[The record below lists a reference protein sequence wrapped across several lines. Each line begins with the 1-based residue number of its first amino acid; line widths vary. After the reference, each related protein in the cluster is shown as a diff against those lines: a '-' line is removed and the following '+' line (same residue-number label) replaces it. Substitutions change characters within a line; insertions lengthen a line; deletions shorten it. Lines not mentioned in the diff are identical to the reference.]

1 MKILSINAGSSSLKF
16 TLFNFPEKEEV
27 MSGNF
32 EKIGVGNSF
41 YKIKVNGGKIEKEV
55 EMKDHSEAVKIL
67 MDELLANKVID
78 SLEDIDGIG
87 HRIVQGADRYS
98 KSVII
103 DEKVI
108 SDIDELSSLA
118 PLHNPA
124 HIVGIK
130 AFKEVLPNVPMV
142 AVFDTAYH
150 QTIKEENFLY
160 PVPYEWYEKH
170 NVRKYGA
177 HGTSHRFVNLEISRQ
192 LGRDDL
198 KVISCH
204 IGNGSSITAIDKG
217 VVIDTSMGFTPLAG
231 VMMGSRSGDIDVSL
245 IPYVMKKEN
254 KTIDEIIS
262 DLNKKSGLLGVSG
275 ISSDSRD
282 VENAANEG
290 HERSILAQNIY
301 AQKIANYIA
310 MYNNMLGGADVITMT
325 AGLGERAIEM
335 REMIIERIASLG
347 VVIDKEANN
356 VRAEYRLITKP
367 ESKIPV
373 YIVPTNEELMI
384 AEDTFELVK

>member
-16 TLFNFPEKEEV
+16 TLFDFPEKKEL

-41 YKIKVNGGKIEKEV
+41 YKIKVNGEKIERSID
-55 EMKDHSEAVKIL
+55 MKDHSDAVKLL

-78 SLEDIDGIG
+78 NLEDIDGIG
-87 HRIVQGADRYS
+87 HRIVQGADRYN
-98 KSVII
+98 KSVLI

-108 SDIDELSSLA
+108 ADIDELSSLA

-124 HIVGIK
+124 HIIGIN

-150 QTIKEENFLY
+150 QTIEEVNFLY
-160 PVPYEWYEKH
+160 PVPYDWYKNY

-177 HGTSHRFVNLEISRQ
+177 HGTSHRYVNLEISKQ

-217 VVIDTSMGFTPLAG
+217 TVIDTSMGFTPLAG
-231 VMMGSRSGDIDVSL
+231 VMMGTRCGDIDVSL

-254 KTIDEIIS
+254 KTIDEIMI

-275 ISSDSRD
+275 VSSDSRD
-282 VENAANEG
+282 VEDAANSG
-290 HERSILAQNIY
+290 NARAILAQEIY
-301 AQKIANYIA
+301 AQKIANYVA

-325 AGLGERAIEM
+325 AGLGENAMHM
-335 REMIIERIASLG
+335 RKMIIDRIQSLG
-347 VVIDKEANN
+347 VVIDEEENKSRGEFK
-356 VRAEYRLITKP
+356 LITKP

-373 YIVPTNEELMI
+373 YVVPTNEELMI
-384 AEDTFELVK
+384 ADDTYELVK

>member
-16 TLFNFPEKEEV
+16 TLFEFPEKKEL

-41 YKIKVNGGKIEKEV
+41 YKIKVNGEKIERSID
-55 EMKDHSEAVKIL
+55 MKDHSDAVKLL

-78 SLEDIDGIG
+78 NLEDIDGIG
-87 HRIVQGADRYS
+87 HRIVQGADRYN
-98 KSVII
+98 KSVLI

-108 SDIDELSSLA
+108 ADIDELSSLA

-124 HIVGIK
+124 HIIGIN

-150 QTIKEENFLY
+150 QTIEEVNYLY
-160 PVPYEWYEKH
+160 PVPYEWYKNY

-177 HGTSHRFVNLEISRQ
+177 HGTSHRYVNLEISKQ

-231 VMMGSRSGDIDVSL
+231 VMMGTRCGDIDVSL

-254 KTIDEIIS
+254 KNIDEILT

-275 ISSDSRD
+275 VSSDSRD
-282 VENAANEG
+282 VEDAANNG
-290 HERSILAQNIY
+290 NARAILAQEIY

-325 AGLGERAIEM
+325 AGLGENAIHM
-335 REMIIERIASLG
+335 RKMIIERVQSLG
-347 VVIDKEANN
+347 VVIDDEENN
-356 VRAEYRLITKP
+356 VRGKFKLITKP

-373 YIVPTNEELMI
+373 YVVPTNEELMI
-384 AEDTFELVK
+384 ADDTYELVK

>member
-87 HRIVQGADRYS
+87 HRIVQGADRYN

>member
-41 YKIKVNGGKIEKEV
+41 YKIKVNGGKIEKDV

-87 HRIVQGADRYS
+87 HRIVQGADRYN

-108 SDIDELSSLA
+108 SDIDDLSSLA

-150 QTIKEENFLY
+150 QTIEEENFLY
-160 PVPYEWYEKH
+160 PVPYEWYEKY

-177 HGTSHRFVNLEISRQ
+177 HGTSHRFVNLEISKQ

-204 IGNGSSITAIDKG
+204 IGNGSSITAIDSG
-217 VVIDTSMGFTPLAG
+217 RVIDTSMGFTPLAG
-231 VMMGSRSGDIDVSL
+231 VMMGSRCGDIDVSL

-254 KTIDEIIS
+254 KDIDEILN

-325 AGLGERAIEM
+325 AGLGERAIAM
-335 REMIIERIASLG
+335 RKMIIERIASLG
-347 VVIDKEANN
+347 VVIDEEANN
-356 VRAEYRLITKP
+356 IRAEYRLITKP

-384 AEDTFELVK
+384 AEDTYELVK

>member
-16 TLFNFPEKEEV
+16 TLFEFPEKKEL

-41 YKIKVNGGKIEKEV
+41 YKIKVNGEKIERSID
-55 EMKDHSEAVKIL
+55 MKDHSDAVKLL

-78 SLEDIDGIG
+78 NLEDIDGIG
-87 HRIVQGADRYS
+87 HRIVQGADRYN
-98 KSVII
+98 KSVLIN
-103 DEKVI
+103 EKVI
-108 SDIDELSSLA
+108 TDIDELSSLA

-124 HIVGIK
+124 HIIGIK

-150 QTIKEENFLY
+150 QTIEEVNYLY
-160 PVPYEWYEKH
+160 PVPYDWYKNY

-177 HGTSHRFVNLEISRQ
+177 HGTSHRYVNLEISKQ

-217 VVIDTSMGFTPLAG
+217 TVIDTSMGFTPLAG
-231 VMMGSRSGDIDVSL
+231 VMMGTRSGDIDVSL

-254 KTIDEIIS
+254 KSIDEIMT

-275 ISSDSRD
+275 VSSDSRD
-282 VENAANEG
+282 VEDAANNG
-290 HERSILAQNIY
+290 NARAILAQEIY
-301 AQKIANYIA
+301 AQKIANYVA
-310 MYNNMLGGADVITMT
+310 MYNNMLNGADVITMT
-325 AGLGERAIEM
+325 AGLGENAIHM
-335 REMIIERIASLG
+335 RKMIIDRIQSLG
-347 VVIDKEANN
+347 VVIDEEENN
-356 VRAEYRLITKP
+356 SRGEFKLITKP

-373 YIVPTNEELMI
+373 YVVPTNEELMI
-384 AEDTFELVK
+384 ALDTYELVK

>member
-1 MKILSINAGSSSLKF
+1 
-16 TLFNFPEKEEV
+16 

-41 YKIKVNGGKIEKEV
+41 YKIKVNGEKIERSID
-55 EMKDHSEAVKIL
+55 MKDHSDAVKLL

-78 SLEDIDGIG
+78 NLEDIDGIG
-87 HRIVQGADRYS
+87 HRIVQGADRYN
-98 KSVII
+98 KSVLI

-108 SDIDELSSLA
+108 ADIDELSSLA

-124 HIVGIK
+124 HIIGIN

-150 QTIKEENFLY
+150 QTIEEVNYLY
-160 PVPYEWYEKH
+160 PVPYEWYENY

-177 HGTSHRFVNLEISRQ
+177 HGTSHRYVNLEISRQ

-231 VMMGSRSGDIDVSL
+231 VMMGTRCGDIDVSL
-245 IPYVMKKEN
+245 IPYVMKQEN
-254 KTIDEIIS
+254 KNIDEILS

-275 ISSDSRD
+275 VSSDSRD
-282 VENAANEG
+282 VEDAANNG
-290 HERSILAQNIY
+290 NARAILAQEIY

-325 AGLGERAIEM
+325 AGLGENAIHM
-335 REMIIERIASLG
+335 RKMIIERVQSLG
-347 VVIDKEANN
+347 VVIDDEENN
-356 VRAEYRLITKP
+356 VRGKFKLITKP

-373 YIVPTNEELMI
+373 YVVPTNEELMI
-384 AEDTFELVK
+384 ADDTYELVK

>member
-16 TLFNFPEKEEV
+16 TLFEFPEKKEL

-41 YKIKVNGGKIEKEV
+41 YKIKVNGEKIERSID
-55 EMKDHSEAVKIL
+55 MKDHSDAVKLL

-78 SLEDIDGIG
+78 NLEDIDGIG
-87 HRIVQGADRYS
+87 HRIVQGADRYN
-98 KSVII
+98 KSVLI

-108 SDIDELSSLA
+108 ADIDELSSLA

-124 HIVGIK
+124 HIIGIN

-150 QTIKEENFLY
+150 QTIEEVNYLY
-160 PVPYEWYEKH
+160 PVPYEWYENY

-177 HGTSHRFVNLEISRQ
+177 HGTSHRYVNLEISRQ

-231 VMMGSRSGDIDVSL
+231 VMMGTRCGDIDVSL
-245 IPYVMKKEN
+245 IPYVMKQEN
-254 KTIDEIIS
+254 KNIDEILS

-275 ISSDSRD
+275 VSSDSRD
-282 VENAANEG
+282 VEDAANNG
-290 HERSILAQNIY
+290 NARAILAQEIY

-325 AGLGERAIEM
+325 AGLGENAIHM
-335 REMIIERIASLG
+335 RKMIIERVQSLG
-347 VVIDKEANN
+347 VVIDDEENN
-356 VRAEYRLITKP
+356 VRGKFKLITKP

-373 YIVPTNEELMI
+373 YVVPTNEELMI
-384 AEDTFELVK
+384 ADDTYELVK

>member
-16 TLFNFPEKEEV
+16 TLFDFPEKKEL

-41 YKIKVNGGKIEKEV
+41 YKIKVNGEKIERSID
-55 EMKDHSEAVKIL
+55 MKDHSDAVKLL

-78 SLEDIDGIG
+78 NLEDIDGIG
-87 HRIVQGADRYS
+87 HRIVQGADRYN
-98 KSVII
+98 KSVLI

-108 SDIDELSSLA
+108 ADIDELSSLA

-124 HIVGIK
+124 HIIGIK

-150 QTIKEENFLY
+150 QTIEEVNFLY
-160 PVPYEWYEKH
+160 PVPYDWYKNY

-177 HGTSHRFVNLEISRQ
+177 HGTSHRYVNLEISKQ

-217 VVIDTSMGFTPLAG
+217 TVIDTSMGFTPLAG
-231 VMMGSRSGDIDVSL
+231 VMMGTRCGDIDVSL

-254 KTIDEIIS
+254 KSIDEIMT

-275 ISSDSRD
+275 VSSDSRD
-282 VENAANEG
+282 VEDAANNG
-290 HERSILAQNIY
+290 NARAILAQEIY
-301 AQKIANYIA
+301 AQKIANYVA

-325 AGLGERAIEM
+325 AGLGENAIHM
-335 REMIIERIASLG
+335 RKMIIDRIQSLG
-347 VVIDKEANN
+347 VVIAEEENN
-356 VRAEYRLITKP
+356 VRGEFKLITKP

-373 YIVPTNEELMI
+373 YVVPTNEELMI
-384 AEDTFELVK
+384 ALDTYELVK

>member
-16 TLFNFPEKEEV
+16 TLFDFPEKKEL

-41 YKIKVNGGKIEKEV
+41 YKIKVNGEKIERSID
-55 EMKDHSEAVKIL
+55 MKDHSDAVKLL
-67 MDELLANKVID
+67 MDELLANRVID
-78 SLEDIDGIG
+78 NLEDIDGIG
-87 HRIVQGADRYS
+87 HRIVQGADRYN
-98 KSVII
+98 KSVLI

-108 SDIDELSSLA
+108 ADIDELSSLA

-124 HIVGIK
+124 HIIGIK

-150 QTIKEENFLY
+150 QTIEEVNFLY
-160 PVPYEWYEKH
+160 PVPYDWYKNY

-177 HGTSHRFVNLEISRQ
+177 HGTSHRYVNLEISKQ

-217 VVIDTSMGFTPLAG
+217 TVIDTSMGFTPLAG
-231 VMMGSRSGDIDVSL
+231 VMMGTRCGDIDVSL
-245 IPYVMKKEN
+245 IPYVMKKGN
-254 KTIDEIIS
+254 KTIDEIMT

-275 ISSDSRD
+275 VSSDSRD
-282 VENAANEG
+282 VEDAANNG
-290 HERSILAQNIY
+290 NARAILAQEIY
-301 AQKIANYIA
+301 AQKIANYVA

-325 AGLGERAIEM
+325 AGLGENAIHM
-335 REMIIERIASLG
+335 RKMIIDRIQSLG
-347 VVIDKEANN
+347 VVIDEEENN
-356 VRAEYRLITKP
+356 VRGEFKLITKP

-373 YIVPTNEELMI
+373 YVVPTNEELMI
-384 AEDTFELVK
+384 ALDTYELVK

>member
-16 TLFNFPEKEEV
+16 TLFNFPEKEEL

-41 YKIKVNGGKIEKEV
+41 YKIKVNGGKIERDV

-67 MDELLANKVID
+67 MDELIANKVID

-103 DEKVI
+103 DAKVI

-150 QTIKEENFLY
+150 QTIK
-160 PVPYEWYEKH
+160 
-170 NVRKYGA
+170 
-177 HGTSHRFVNLEISRQ
+177 
-192 LGRDDL
+192 
-198 KVISCH
+198 
-204 IGNGSSITAIDKG
+204 
-217 VVIDTSMGFTPLAG
+217 
-231 VMMGSRSGDIDVSL
+231 
-245 IPYVMKKEN
+245 
-254 KTIDEIIS
+254 
-262 DLNKKSGLLGVSG
+262 
-275 ISSDSRD
+275 
-282 VENAANEG
+282 
-290 HERSILAQNIY
+290 
-301 AQKIANYIA
+301 
-310 MYNNMLGGADVITMT
+310 
-325 AGLGERAIEM
+325 
-335 REMIIERIASLG
+335 
-347 VVIDKEANN
+347 
-356 VRAEYRLITKP
+356 
-367 ESKIPV
+367 
-373 YIVPTNEELMI
+373 
-384 AEDTFELVK
+384 